1 MRLIKTFSTIS
12 SIGMIYC
19 TKLLIFLAVF
29 LFSRVSLGDM
39 QIIENGSILVKKLYS
54 SEEETVV
61 VNNSDKIYVCSI
73 VNKKS
78 KCILSD
84 YKID

>member
-1 MRLIKTFSTIS
+1 MRLIKTFSTIC
-12 SIGMIYC
+12 SIRMINC
-19 TKLLIFLAVF
+19 IKLIIFLTVL

-78 KCILSD
+78 KCILSN